1 MTFALRIAAHD
12 DADLEAVARII
23 SEVRPYDPHSADELR
38 WEDRTYPGTVRVLA
52 EVDGG
57 VVGAATV
64 GRIYVHPPDYPALWA
79 TLDVLPRA
87 RRADRC
93 GAPGC
98 RVRTGARARQAGLF
112 VPASEVEPTPSSSWS
127 TGVPRVRAGQG
138 RELPLAGLVAPEP
151 EPLPGNELTYLA
163 QRPDLVEGIHAVALE
178 AFADI
183 PGGDEPITVGDL
195 AEFRARDVDR
205 DAIPPDA
212 FIVAVERTTGRV
224 VGYASLLMAPVTTRR
239 WAWHDMT
246 AVARDW
252 RGKGLARSLKD
263 ATIRWAITNGLD
275 ALRTGN
281 DVDNAPMRAINAP
294 GGIGATPDLLT
305 MRGDAPAEWTWHRD
319 RRQIQVVAEAT
330 DQAAAGSRGVRL
342 GRAQHARARGL
353 AAPYIAGG
361 RDRSMRAAAAER
373 STVASS

>member
-1 MTFALRIAAHD
+1 MTFSLRIASHD

-64 GRIYVHPPDYPALWA
+64 GRIYVHPPDYPALWG
-79 TLDVLPRA
+79 TLDVLPRV
-87 RRADRC
+87 RRA
-93 GAPGC
+93 GIGTALLAA
-98 RVRTGARARQAGLF
+98 VSERARELDKPELF
-112 VPASEVEPTPSSSWS
+112 VPASEAEPEAIEFLLHR
-127 TGVPRVRAGQG
+127 GFREYERAKAV
-138 RELPLAGLVAPEP
+138 ELPLAGLVSPDPEP
-151 EPLPGNELTYLA
+151 PPGIELTSLA
-163 QRPDLVEGIHAVALE
+163 ERPDLVEGVHAVALE
-178 AFADI
+178 TFADI
-183 PGGDEPITVGDL
+183 PGGDEPIAVGDL

-205 DAIPPDA
+205 AAIPPDA
-212 FIVAVERTTGRV
+212 FMVAVEQTTGQV

-281 DVDNAPMRAINAP
+281 DVDNAPMRAINARLGYRP
-294 GGIGATPDLLT
+294 TPDLLT
-305 MRGDAPAEWTWHRD
+305 MRGP
-319 RRQIQVVAEAT
+319 IVA
-330 DQAAAGSRGVRL
+330 
-342 GRAQHARARGL
+342 GRMD
-353 AAPYIAGG
+353 P
-361 RDRSMRAAAAER
+361 S
-373 STVASS
+373 